1 MKLNF
6 DVVIVG
12 GGLAGILAAKRL
24 SEAKQLNIALVDS
37 AIPAANGRLG
47 GFAKFSGAK
56 FSRLPAGQGLIDVA
70 GGVDELESHT
80 YEVINFLGLSQKE
93 QLTSQ
98 DKTSEIESDDLAL
111 RSYRSIVLQPD
122 EIDQMIEA
130 CTRKLSENI
139 TVIQDRVDSIERSQG
154 FDISLGSG
162 KELNAA
168 VVLVTVGRSGGR
180 LLSDL
185 GAKEQNGKGL
195 DIGVRLEFG
204 KKEALAGLRN
214 LGPDAKILNGN
225 MRTFCLNYPG
235 EIYYYPFEGFSI
247 PGGIVANA
255 SATAANVGILYRV
268 PDKQSAL
275 QEVLDGLS
283 KVSSERLTNANLTTG
298 ASLGDKGDLVEI
310 AYGLSARRKIEDFLQ
325 LLHSD
330 RLIDLD
336 VPHRVHF
343 PLLDWH
349 WPVFAVGKTH
359 HTTVTGLYVA
369 GDSAGHAR
377 GLLQAAI
384 SGLIAAE
391 EIALV
396 L

>member
-1 MKLNF
+1 MKYLF
-6 DVVIVG
+6 DAVIVG

-24 SEAKQLNIALVDS
+24 SETKHLNIALVDS
-37 AIPAANGRLG
+37 AIPAAKGMLG

-56 FSRLPAGQGLIDVA
+56 FSRLPAGQGLVEVA
-70 GGVDELESHT
+70 GGLDELENLTS
-80 YEVINFLGLSQKE
+80 EVIEFLGLSEKE
-93 QLTSQ
+93 QVLSQ
-98 DKTSEIESDDLAL
+98 DRASEIDSEDLTL
-111 RSYRSIVLQPD
+111 RSYLSIVLQPN
-122 EIDQMIEA
+122 EIDQMIA
-130 CTRKLSENI
+130 VCTQNLSDNVA
-139 TVIQDRVDSIERSQG
+139 VIQDQVVSIDRRRG
-154 FDISLGSG
+154 FDIALANG
-162 KELNAA
+162 KELHAPI
-168 VVLVTVGRSGGR
+168 VLVSVGRAGGR
-180 LLSDL
+180 LLSSL

-195 DIGVRLEFG
+195 DIGVRLEFDQ
-204 KKEALAGLRN
+204 KEALAGLRN
-214 LGPDAKILNGN
+214 LGPDAKILRGK

-247 PGGIVANA
+247 PGGIVANP

-268 PDKQSAL
+268 PDKQTAL
-275 QEVLDGLS
+275 PKVLGRLS
-283 KVSSERLTNANLTTG
+283 TISSERLANANLTTG
-298 ASLGDKGDLVEI
+298 ANLGDKGELVEI
-310 AYGLSARRKIEDFLQ
+310 AYGLSVREKIVGFLQ
-325 LLHSD
+325 LLHSE

-349 WPVFAVGKTH
+349 WPVFAVGKKH
-359 HTTVTGLYVA
+359 HTTVSGLYVA

-391 EIALV
+391 EIALA